1 MELKLLK
8 VLRCETFHTKKMA
21 PNIPDSDE
29 LTPRQ
34 PAKELEANNNNENN
48 AENSVEGGEEGGES
62 SKKVQHFI
70 PATDTVLE
78 ICCLKLSM
86 I

>member
-1 MELKLLK
+1 
-8 VLRCETFHTKKMA
+8 MA

-34 PAKELEANNNNENN
+34 PTKELEANNNVENN

-62 SKKVQHFI
+62 NKKVQQFI
-70 PATDTVLE
+70 LLTDNFF
-78 ICCLKLSM
+78 
-86 I
+86 